1 MTKASPRAGSRGR
14 LLVLSGPSGV
24 GKSAVAERVLKDPR
38 FARALTA
45 TTRPP
50 RAGEKDGVAYLF
62 LAHPEFEKR
71 VAAGWFLEHADVYGN
86 LYGTPRSSVE
96 SVLASGR
103 HCLLVIDVQGVASLR
118 KSGVEAR
125 YVFLLAPSSEHL
137 ERRLRG
143 RGLDSP
149 EEIAKRL
156 AAAERELAEKRHF
169 DTVLVNDDLE
179 ATARKLA
186 LEVGVDL
193 P

>member
-1 MTKASPRAGSRGR
+1 MSAAATAGTRGR

-38 FARALTA
+38 FARAVTA

-50 RAGEKDGVAYLF
+50 RAGEVDGVAYLF
-62 LAHPEFEKR
+62 LSRAEFERR
-71 VAAGWFLEHADVYGN
+71 VAAGWFLEHAEVYGR

-96 SVLASGR
+96 AVLASGR
-103 HCLLVIDVQGVASLR
+103 CCLLVIDVQGAATLR
-118 KSGVEAR
+118 RQGVEGR
-125 YVFLLAPSSEHL
+125 YVFLAAPTAADL

-143 RGLDSP
+143 RGLDAP
-149 EEIAKRL
+149 AEIARRL
-156 AAAERELAEKRHF
+156 AAAEAELSEAHRF
-169 DTVLVNDDLE
+169 DRVLVNDDLE